1 MGTFNRNFK
10 NKFIEEIITDI
21 ANNQSSYYIGFGY
34 QSPWEDDNVPPAV
47 NTSIRT
53 SFYDVHKNLLF
64 GKKVTVSDTAY
75 MTKRIQWDEGMVY
88 DQYSHTDPDLY
99 NKNFYV
105 INSDN
110 KVYKCLFN
118 NYGAE
123 STIEPSNI
131 LTFGDFDT
139 ADGYKWKY
147 MYTIKAADY
156 NKFATDDYIPVF
168 ANNIVRDEAENG
180 AIHTIVV
187 TDSGNGYSYSSGNVE
202 DVVNSY
208 CFKIANTTSSAIAD
222 QYNLSSFYVGGSIAD
237 GYGIIVDYV
246 VNTSGRFVFTD
257 RTVELEP
264 FTNTYSITPQIVING
279 DGQGAFA
286 VSIANT
292 ITGGISSIQVI
303 DRGLNYTYSTIS
315 IVANTLFGSGAAA
328 YPIISPKGGHGADA
342 QSELGSDIV
351 GISVATKPSDN
362 LYSWA
367 SYRQVSLLYN
377 PTSYGTTNLYT
388 GTTFKQVLEMDIT
401 NIYGIIPQGD
411 TVTGLSS
418 GATGI
423 VLFMDTDKIYVT
435 DIIGQF
441 LGNDIISGSFSGITC
456 SVIGINTPDLLP
468 YSAEVFYYRN
478 FQPFTRTDLFSEQ
491 VQLYFKY

>member
-21 ANNQSSYYIGFGY
+21 ANNESSYYIGFGY
-34 QSPWEDDNVPPAV
+34 QNPWDDDNNPPAV
-47 NTSIRT
+47 NTSIQT

-64 GKKVTVSDTAY
+64 GKKVTTSDTAY
-75 MTKRIQWDEGMVY
+75 MTRRIQWAANTIY
-88 DQYSHTDPDLY
+88 DYYSHIDPDLY
-99 NKNFYV
+99 SKDFYV

-118 NYGAE
+118 NYGVP

-131 LTFGDFDT
+131 NTFGDFDT
-139 ADGYKWKY
+139 ADGYKWKF
-147 MYTIKAADY
+147 MYRINAANY
-156 NKFATDDYIPVF
+156 SKFATENYIPVF
-168 ANNIVRDEAENG
+168 DNNLVKDESESG

-187 TDSGNGYSYSSGNVE
+187 TDSGNGYSYSYGNIE
-202 DVVNSY
+202 DVVNSF
-208 CFKIANTTSSAIAD
+208 CFKISNATSSAISD
-222 QYNLSSFYVGGSIAD
+222 EYNLSSFYVGGSAED
-237 GYGIIVDYV
+237 GAGIIVDYV

-264 FTNTYSITPQIVING
+264 FTNTYSITPQIILSG
-279 DGQGAFA
+279 DGQDAYA
-286 VSIANT
+286 ISVANT
-292 ITGGISSIQVI
+292 LTGGISAIQVI
-303 DRGLNYTYSTIS
+303 DRGSNYTYSTVS
-315 IVANTLFGSGAAA
+315 IVANSLFGSGATA
-328 YPIISPKGGHGADA
+328 YPIISPKDGHGSDNR
-342 QSELGSDIV
+342 SELGSDV
-351 GISVATKPSDN
+351 LGISVSTKPSDN

-377 PTSYGTTNLYT
+377 PTSTDTNTLYT
-388 GTTFKQVLEMDIT
+388 GTVFKQVLEMDIT

-423 VLFMDTDKIYVT
+423 VLYMDTDKIYVT
-435 DIIGQF
+435 DIVGQF
-441 LGNDIISGSFSGITC
+441 LENDIISGSFSGITC
-456 SVIGINTPDLLP
+456 SVIGINIPDLLP